1 MGTAILYSRRIIV
14 YSRFNVRRSCH
25 RRHSCAPLYNTQY
38 IYIYIYPIHVYGILN
53 SRRALSRCFAS
64 ARGTTSA
71 ARGPCRATTTTES
84 ATTRFRP
91 VTAFGV
97 ARTRRRSVD
106 YTPDRCLQV
115 DDNNNNKYLRTKRR
129 RRCI

>member
-1 MGTAILYSRRIIV
+1 MGTAIYSRHIIV
-14 YSRFNVRRSCH
+14 YSRFNVRHSCH

-38 IYIYIYPIHVYGILN
+38 IYIYLIHVYGILN
-53 SRRALSRCFAS
+53 SRREHSRCFAS
-64 ARGTTSA
+64 VRGTTSA

-106 YTPDRCLQV
+106 YTPDWCLQV
-115 DDNNNNKYLRTKRR
+115 DDNNNNNYLRTKRR